1 MSTDNVTPIRPA
13 DGDSGVPPKYDIIG
27 RIDAA
32 RGVIGTPFRLLIDSE
47 DQLSAHIACA
57 LELANDELQ
66 RARDEIDSLA

>member
-1 MSTDNVTPIRPA
+1 MSTDKVTPA
-13 DGDSGVPPKYDIIG
+13 DGDSGIPPKYDIIG
-27 RIDAA
+27 RINAA
-32 RGVIGTPFRLLIDSE
+32 RGVIGVAFRLLIDSE